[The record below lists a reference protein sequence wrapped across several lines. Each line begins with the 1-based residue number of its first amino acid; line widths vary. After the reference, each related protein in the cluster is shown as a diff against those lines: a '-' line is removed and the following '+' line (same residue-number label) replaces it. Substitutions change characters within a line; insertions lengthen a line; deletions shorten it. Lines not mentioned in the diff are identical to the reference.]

1 MDNSRFLKSELM
13 RNQTPMRRLFF
24 TLLIA
29 MLDLGQ
35 ASASDARSYVLLPT
49 GSVLTELR
57 HVDGHAKLPG
67 GKSDVTLESGVT
79 TLKNTYYFDLLGNL
93 AALQLNLPYA
103 SVNRSAGPSYASDQG
118 LGDPSLLLGWGL
130 WGMPALSKSEFSQ
143 HRPEGFSSAISLQL
157 TAPWGEYEPN
167 KQVNAGG
174 NRQVQRY
181 ELQTAWRSGAWLLE
195 LLGGLSHFGENDK
208 YLGNHRLAQ
217 KRLYHAESH
226 VSYNISRDFWMSID
240 SFYTEGSENLL
251 DGRGLS
257 NAQRSFAGGG
267 TAVYK
272 TTAGQFVKLLFQR
285 TIKRSDAT
293 PDFLGVAL
301 SYNWL
306 W

>member
-1 MDNSRFLKSELM
+1 M
-13 RNQTPMRRLFF
+13 RNITAMRRLVLS
-24 TLLIA
+24 LLIGILA
-29 MLDLGQ
+29 SGQ

-57 HVDGHAKLPG
+57 HVDGHSTLSG
-67 GKSDVTLESGVT
+67 GKYDVTLESGVT

-103 SVNRSAGPSYASDQG
+103 SVSRSAGPSHASDQG

-130 WGMPALSKSEFSQ
+130 WGSPALSKSEFSQ
-143 HRPEGFSSAISLQL
+143 HRPDGFSSAMSIQL
-157 TAPWGEYEPN
+157 TAPLGEYERSKP
-167 KQVNAGG
+167 VNVGG

-181 ELQTAWRSGAWLLE
+181 ELQAAWRSGAWLLE
-195 LLGGLSHFGENDK
+195 FLGGLSHFGDNDK

-226 VSYNISRDFWMSID
+226 ASYNISRDFWVSVD
-240 SFYTEGSENLL
+240 SFYTEGGEYLL
-251 DGRGLS
+251 DGRGLK

-285 TIKRSDAT
+285 TINRSDVT
-293 PDFLGVAL
+293 PEFFGVAL